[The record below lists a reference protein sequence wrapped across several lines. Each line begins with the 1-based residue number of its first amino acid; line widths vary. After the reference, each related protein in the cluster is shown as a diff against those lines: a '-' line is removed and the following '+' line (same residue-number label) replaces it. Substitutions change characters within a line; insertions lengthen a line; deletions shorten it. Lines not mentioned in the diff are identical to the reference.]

1 MTLTVGWYVKSFR
14 IFAPG
19 TDHFR
24 MAPRVYLKSVISSAR
39 NNMSQ
44 MSASA
49 MADLL
54 SPGPFDPN
62 LRGLLYL
69 DCLRFV
75 SYGVYGCR
83 TAQRRR
89 NQRQNLCNTEALSHG
104 ERQKINGFYSDRRR
118 HKSIYL
124 LAFLRGAVTP
134 W

>member
-83 TAQRRR
+83 TKSSGTATQSV
-89 NQRQNLCNTEALSHG
+89 LLS
-104 ERQKINGFYSDRRR
+104 
-118 HKSIYL
+118 
-124 LAFLRGAVTP
+124 AFISGRFLGSSLTQGASGCCGGRSGS
-134 W
+134 